1 MQCTRSILVL
11 ITLLISFD
19 GHASAQRTTATF
31 AGIVADS
38 SGAVLPGAE
47 VQLINEGTSAT
58 VQQVTG
64 ETGEFLFDYVPAG
77 TYISLGKSFS
87 IREEKKLELKAD
99 MLNAFNHTNYS
110 AGTAQVPAISTDMN
124 SITFGQAT
132 GTDPA
137 RTIQLQLRLTF

>member
-11 ITLLISFD
+11 ITLLISFV

-64 ETGEFLFDYVPAG
+64 ETGEFLFDYVPVG
-77 TYISLGKSFS
+77 TYTLKIGLPGFKTGS
-87 IREEKKLELKAD
+87 RRAKLSG
-99 MLNAFNHTNYS
+99 NARS
-110 AGTAQVPAISTDMN
+110 S
-124 SITFGQAT
+124 
-132 GTDPA
+132 
-137 RTIQLQLRLTF
+137 